1 MKLTLKDFQ
10 IEAVDRLRLL
20 AGYAGAS
27 VDGLGPQTLVL
38 AAPTGSGK
46 TVIAAA
52 WMERV
57 LEGDEIHAPDPD
69 ATFLWLTDQPEL
81 NEQTR
86 RKLYASSTTFT
97 GFKLVTIDASFHAEV
112 FEPGNVYFLNTQ
124 KLGRNASL
132 VQRGDHRT
140 YTLWDTIANTA
151 AQRPDS
157 FWVVIDEAHRGMV
170 ENTADATEARTIVQ
184 KFIKGSEGEIPPMPL
199 VLGISATP
207 DRFTTLLAGTTERT
221 TSPVVSVDPEAVRAS
236 GLLKDAITLYHPE
249 ETQPSDLTLLRAAAE
264 QLKRY
269 HAEWDAY
276 AAKEAAPSV
285 HPVLVVQVEDAS
297 ATKVTKT
304 DLAACLGVLED
315 ALGALNDTAVG
326 HAFQEGHPVVVGD
339 DRRLR
344 YVAPADIE
352 DNTDLKVVFFKRS
365 LTTGWDCPRAE
376 VMMSFRRAVDK
387 TLIAQLVGRM
397 VRTPLARSVSGS
409 EFLSSVC
416 LYLPY
421 YDEDALDAVIKY
433 LSEPDPEIGFP
444 TRVQRG
450 EKLVTLKRSAAVAEA
465 FDAAEQLITYRVEK
479 VTTQSNIRRALRLAR
494 LLAWDKLDTDAP
506 GTFTAALVA
515 ELAAEREKVA
525 GSDEFAERLAD
536 AARIDV
542 RAVTVAYGGTE
553 KTAVTSTQLAAVSGN
568 VEHAFA
574 EAGRKL
580 GGGLHASYLNLRAAE
595 DDPPPVPAIK
605 LELYALLQDPAVA
618 KRVEE
623 RAGELLNDALEQHK
637 VVIRGLP
644 DERRQH
650 YRHIRRQAAKPEPEP
665 WELPDTIEGSK
676 DGNTKLDRH
685 MYVTDAGDHACT
697 LNDWERDALKDAL
710 ADPDAVAWLRND
722 PRKPWSFTVPY
733 QVGGEFKPMYP
744 DLLVFRRQGG
754 GLVCDI
760 LEPHAPAFADTVAKA
775 KGLAAFARDHGD
787 EFGRIRLI
795 AKVKGAYKAVS
806 LDDIETRDK
815 VLGVATSDHLNQ
827 LFEDG

>member
-1 MKLTLKDFQ
+1 MRLALKDFQ
-10 IEAVDRLRLL
+10 TEAVDRLRLL
-20 AGYAGAS
+20 AGHAS
-27 VDGLGPQTLVL
+27 SSVELLGPQTLVL

-46 TVIAAA
+46 TVMAAA
-52 WMERV
+52 WMEHV
-57 LEGDEIHAPDPD
+57 LEGDESHAPDSN

-86 RKLYASSTTFT
+86 RKLYTSSTTFT
-97 GFKLVTIDASFHAEV
+97 GYKLITIDAAFHAEV
-112 FEPGNVYFLNTQ
+112 FEAGSVYFLNTQ

-151 AQRPDS
+151 AQRPES

-170 ENTADATEARTIVQ
+170 ENVADAREARTIVQ

-207 DRFTTLLAGTTERT
+207 DRFTSLLAGTTVRS
-221 TSPVVSVDPEAVRAS
+221 TSPVVSVDPNAVRAS
-236 GLLKDAITLYHPE
+236 GLLKDAITLYHPL

-269 HAEWDAY
+269 DSEWEAY
-276 AAKEAAPSV
+276 ATKEAAPSV
-285 HPVLVVQVEDAS
+285 RPVLVIQVEDAS
-297 ATKVTKT
+297 ATKVTKS
-304 DLAACLGVLED
+304 DLGACLSVVED
-315 ALGALNDTAVG
+315 ALGPLDDAAVG
-326 HAFQEGHPVVVGD
+326 HSFQEGHPVVVGD

-344 YVAPADIE
+344 YVAPADIQ
-352 DNTDLKVVFFKRS
+352 DDTDLKVVFFKRS

-376 VMMSFRRAVDK
+376 VMMSFRKAVDQ

-409 EFLSSVC
+409 ELLSSVC

-421 YDEDALDAVIKY
+421 YDEDALDAVIGY

-450 EKLVTLKRSAAVAEA
+450 EELVTLERNEAVAEA
-465 FDAAEQLITYRVEK
+465 FDAAEQLITYVVEK
-479 VTTQSNIRRALRLAR
+479 ATKQSSIRRLLRLGR

-506 GTFTAALVA
+506 GVFTAALVA
-515 ELAAEREKVA
+515 ELAAERAKVV
-525 GSDEFAERLAD
+525 GSEEFAERLAD
-536 AARIDV
+536 AASIDV

-553 KTAVTSTQLAAVSGN
+553 KTAVKSTQLVAVAGN

-580 GGGLHASYLNLRAAE
+580 GGGLHSSYLNLRAVE
-595 DDPPPVPAIK
+595 DDAPPVPAIK
-605 LELYALLQDPAVA
+605 LELYALLQDPAVP
-618 KRVEE
+618 KSVEE
-623 RAGELLNDALEQHK
+623 RAGEVLSRTLEQHK
-637 VVIRGLP
+637 VAIRALP

-650 YRHIRRQAAKPEPEP
+650 YRHIRRQAAAPEPEP
-665 WELPDTIEGSK
+665 WELPDSIEGFK

-685 MYVTDAGDHACT
+685 MYVTDAGTHACT
-697 LNDWERDALKDAL
+697 LNSWERSALNDALD
-710 ADPDAVAWLRND
+710 DPGAVGWLRND

-733 QVGGEFKPMYP
+733 QIGSEFKPMYP

-760 LEPHAPAFADTVAKA
+760 LEPHSPDFADTVAKA
-775 KGLAAFARDHGD
+775 KGLAVFARDHGD

-795 AKVKGAYKAVS
+795 AKFGNSYKAIA
-806 LDDIETRDK
+806 LDDIDTRDK
-815 VLGVATSDHLNQ
+815 VLGVATKEHLDQ
-827 LFEDG
+827 LFDAV